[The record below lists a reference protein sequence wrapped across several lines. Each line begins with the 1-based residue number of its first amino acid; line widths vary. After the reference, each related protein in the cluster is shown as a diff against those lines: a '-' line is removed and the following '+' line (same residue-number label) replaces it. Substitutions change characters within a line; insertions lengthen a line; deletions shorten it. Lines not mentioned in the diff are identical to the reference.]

1 LAQSPVA
8 APSSGSD
15 PVSVEKSKVDSLG
28 GMIAALTSGRL
39 AKDGRMAAG
48 WRQAPELF
56 GNQMG

>member
-1 LAQSPVA
+1 
-8 APSSGSD
+8 
-15 PVSVEKSKVDSLG
+15 VSVEKSKVDSLG